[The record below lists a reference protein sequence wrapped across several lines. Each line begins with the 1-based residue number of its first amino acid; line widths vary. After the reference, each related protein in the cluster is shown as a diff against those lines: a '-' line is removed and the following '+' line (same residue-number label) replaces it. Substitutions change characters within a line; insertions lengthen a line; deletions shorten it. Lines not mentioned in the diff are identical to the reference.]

1 MANNNFKVGDMVAIY
16 RSGYGDTTAIRI
28 DCPVVRETKLYV
40 EVDGVLY
47 KKNTGVVYGAGSWT
61 YTYIVP
67 MTDEIR
73 DNFKRAQKRKI
84 IKEFITTNKHLVIED
99 EDLDIIYNVIKK
111 YPQK

>member
-16 RSGYGDTTAIRI
+16 RSGYGNATAIKI
-28 DCPVVRETKLYV
+28 DCPVTRETKLYV

-61 YTYIVP
+61 YTYIMP

-73 DNFKRAQKRKI
+73 DNFKRAKKRNI

-99 EDLDIIYNVIKK
+99 EDLDAIYNVIKK
-111 YPQK
+111 YSPK